1 MVTKAELYLNAL
13 QELEKST
20 TDVLSTAIV
29 TPDGLI
35 MSCTSSNTSS
45 NCVDRETFAA
55 YSAATFKHA
64 GGAMGEISNETIDI
78 LLTESKNHRLIIM
91 RATDYALLTAL
102 TGKNAQM
109 GMVLFEMQKTVRKIK
124 EL

>member
-35 MSCTSSNTSS
+35 MSCTTS

-64 GGAMGEISNETIDI
+64 GGAMGEISNETIDM

>member
-1 MVTKAELYLNAL
+1 MVTKAELYLNVV
-13 QELEKST
+13 QELEKNT
-20 TDVLSTAIV
+20 TDILSTAIV

-35 MSCTSSNTSS
+35 MSCTSSN
-45 NCVDRETFAA
+45 CVDREIFAA

-64 GGAMGEISNETIDI
+64 GGAIGEISNETIDM

-91 RATDYALLTAL
+91 RATAYALLITL
-102 TGKNAQM
+102 TGKNAQI
-109 GMVLFEMQKTVRKIK
+109 GMVLFEMQKTIQKIR

>member
-1 MVTKAELYLNAL
+1 MVTKAELYINVL

-20 TDVLSTAIV
+20 TDILSTAIV
-29 TPDGLI
+29 TKDGLI
-35 MSCTSSNTSS
+35 MSCTSS

-64 GGAMGEISNETIDI
+64 GSAMDEISKENIDM
-78 LLTESKNHRLIIM
+78 LLAESKDRRLIIM
-91 RATDYALLTAL
+91 RATDYALLIAL
-102 TGKNAQM
+102 SGKNAQI
-109 GMVLFEMQKTVRKIK
+109 GTVLFEMQKTVRKIK